1 MRHPISLMSTM
12 SPQRFWLAAGT
23 ATTATCL
30 AVAPAVAAGTTA
42 TQTAGTLAHTAPAV
56 AAAAPAAAAPV
67 ATAAAAPTAPP
78 SVADASSAA
87 VAAAAELAAATTSQT
102 DAEQAV
108 ANANAAV
115 EAAQVELRA
124 ARAALGVATD
134 DAKEAGQVR
143 EAAVEAHDL
152 LEAGAVQTVD
162 PATAVAAGLSLAEL
176 IDPFIDP
183 VERMDDAEREADL
196 AKAVEARDR
205 VDLVGAGA
213 RESAASASLDRA
225 TSTQIAATTALD
237 EAVVRQASAVDAKS
251 AADQVLV
258 DAKAAEAAAEEAA
271 RIAAARAEAAALAAR
286 SMERPAIAEV
296 TSPYGMRTHPIT
308 GVYKLHSGTDFS
320 VGDGKARAARAGTVT
335 DVTSDSAYGN
345 MVTISHGTI
354 DGDSVVTRYAHLAS
368 ATVSVGTAVAAG
380 DVVGNIG
387 ATGYATGPHLHFE
400 VLVNGEF
407 VDPMT
412 WL

>member
-12 SPQRFWLAAGT
+12 SPKRFWLAAGT

-42 TQTAGTLAHTAPAV
+42 TQTAGTLAHAAPAV

-67 ATAAAAPTAPP
+67 ATAAAAPTTPP
-78 SVADASSAA
+78 SVADASTAA
-87 VAAAAELAAATTSQT
+87 VAAAAELSAATTSQT
-102 DAEQAV
+102 AAEQAV

-213 RESAASASLDRA
+213 RESAASAGLDRA
-225 TSTQIAATTALD
+225 TSTQIAATAALD

-251 AADQVLV
+251 AADQVLA
-258 DAKAAEAAAEEAA
+258 DAKAAEETA

-286 SMERPAIAEV
+286 SMERPAIADV

>member
-12 SPQRFWLAAGT
+12 SLTRFWLATGT
-23 ATTATCL
+23 ATTAMCL
-30 AVAPAVAAGTTA
+30 AVVPAVAAGTTA
-42 TQTAGTLAHTAPAV
+42 TQTARTLAHAAPAV
-56 AAAAPAAAAPV
+56 AAAAPAAAA
-67 ATAAAAPTAPP
+67 APTTPP

-87 VAAAAELAAATTSQT
+87 VAATAEMTAATTAHAA
-102 DAEQAV
+102 AEQALV
-108 ANANAAV
+108 NADAAI

-124 ARAALGVATD
+124 ARVALGVATD
-134 DAKEAGQVR
+134 QAKESGQVR
-143 EAAVEAHDL
+143 EAAVKAHDL
-152 LEAGAVQTVD
+152 LESGAVQTVD

-176 IDPFIDP
+176 IDPFVDP
-183 VERMDDAEREADL
+183 VERMDDAERAADE
-196 AKAVEARDR
+196 AKAIEARGR
-205 VDLVGAGA
+205 VDLVGANA
-213 RESAASASLDRA
+213 RESAASAGLDRA
-225 TSTQIAATTALD
+225 TSARVAAATALD
-237 EAVVRQASAVDAKS
+237 AAAVRQTSAIDAKS
-251 AADQVLV
+251 AADLVLV
-258 DAKAAEAAAEEAA
+258 DAKAAEETA

-320 VGDGKARAARAGTVT
+320 VGDGKARAARGGNVT

-368 ATVSVGTAVAAG
+368 ATVSVGTTVAAG

-407 VDPMT
+407 IDPMT